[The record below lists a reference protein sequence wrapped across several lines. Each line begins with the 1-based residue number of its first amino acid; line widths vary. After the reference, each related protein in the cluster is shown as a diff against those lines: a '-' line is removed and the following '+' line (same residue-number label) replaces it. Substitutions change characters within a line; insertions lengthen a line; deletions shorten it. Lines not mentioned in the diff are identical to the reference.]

1 MKPEKRSFHPTERS
15 FFYAKNSFHY
25 PLTNTTLIRYYGYTN
40 QSERNTAMN
49 ANTVYEAKTAQEL
62 IELMKAAKRDYP
74 KSEYNKDMKFLK
86 DMIAYRYPVSYAPLS
101 AGLKIRNQLLSCA
114 FGLSNEKE
122 ETIEEEVME
131 IAIV

>member
-1 MKPEKRSFHPTERS
+1 MPKIL
-15 FFYAKNSFHY
+15 FHY
-25 PLTNTTLIRYYGYTN
+25 PLTNATFIRYYGYTN